1 MSYWLVKSEPSCW
14 SFADHLAKGVEPW
27 DGVRNHQANG
37 NMKAMALGDLAFFY
51 HSQKERACVGL
62 LEVSVLWRPDPSDE
76 SGRFGMVDFRA
87 LRPLPHP
94 VTLAQIKADPRLA
107 NLALL
112 KQSRLSVVPIEAEA
126 WQIMME
132 MAQ

>member
-1 MSYWLVKSEPSCW
+1 MAYWLVKSEPSCW

-37 NMKAMALGDLAFFY
+37 YMKAMAAGDLALFY

-62 LEVSVLWRPDPSDE
+62 LEVCADWRPDPSDD

-87 LRPLPHP
+87 LRPLAKP
-94 VTLAQIKADPRLA
+94 VTLAQIKADPRLSE
-107 NLALL
+107 LALL
-112 KQSRLSVVPIEAEA
+112 KQSRLSVVPIDPAS
-126 WQIMME
+126 WQIIME
-132 MAQ
+132 MAG

>member
-62 LEVSVLWRPDPSDE
+62 LEVSALWRPDPSDE